1 MNRHGV
7 GVQRA
12 VGDAPI
18 MVDASSDAPEARVAN
33 RLPLGLAFGM
43 IAALS
48 VVSNANAQ
56 EAEPRSYSNAPIGLN
71 FLISGYVYSQGKIA
85 FDPNT
90 AIADATFHSDT
101 GVLAYVRS
109 FDLAGQSAKFD
120 VIVPTSSFAAH
131 GLVNGEPRDREMSGL
146 GDPRFRVSVNLFGAP
161 ALSAKE
167 FASYR
172 QDLIVGVSLQ
182 FSAPLGQYDNT
193 KLLNL
198 GGNRWSFR
206 PELGISKA
214 WGPWTVEFAPGVT
227 FFSDNTDFFGG
238 NTFSQAPIYSVQG
251 HVIYTFQ
258 SGIWMALDGLY
269 FAGGRTA
276 LNGVKSDNEQAIT
289 RAGLTV
295 ALPID
300 RQNSLKLSA
309 STGITTRTGS
319 ELTAVG
325 IAWQYRWGD
334 GY

>member
-1 MNRHGV
+1 
-7 GVQRA
+7 
-12 VGDAPI
+12 
-18 MVDASSDAPEARVAN
+18 
-33 RLPLGLAFGM
+33 
-43 IAALS
+43 
-48 VVSNANAQ
+48 
-56 EAEPRSYSNAPIGLN
+56 
-71 FLISGYVYSQGKIA
+71 
-85 FDPNT
+85 
-90 AIADATFHSDT
+90 
-101 GVLAYVRS
+101 
-109 FDLAGQSAKFD
+109 
-120 VIVPTSSFAAH
+120 
-131 GLVNGEPRDREMSGL
+131 
-146 GDPRFRVSVNLFGAP
+146 
-161 ALSAKE
+161 
-167 FASYR
+167 
-172 QDLIVGVSLQ
+172 
-182 FSAPLGQYDNT
+182 
-193 KLLNL
+193 
-198 GGNRWSFR
+198 
-206 PELGISKA
+206 
-214 WGPWTVEFAPGVT
+214 VT

-289 RAGLTV
+289 RTGLTV